1 MTHLKPMTSS
11 ENTPFHILVVDPD
24 PIVLSALT
32 QQLESEGFQ
41 VSTTEK
47 PEEALSALPS
57 HDFAVVVAAQEMVGM
72 TGIDFFSRVKQVSP
86 GSTRLLVSSQMPL
99 VTLLE
104 AVKSGAIDRFLVKP
118 WLRGELL
125 SMVKNC
131 AALRVA
137 AANAGEAAAE
147 APDAAEAGGGE
158 NASSAASGGSV
169 QVGADCGDSMVG
181 VFIGMLGSFHPN
193 LGNASSR
200 TMALCET
207 ISRDLNL
214 SAEQARSF
222 KWAGGLHAIG
232 LIQIERAVVRRWLRS
247 EEKCTEQE
255 LARVR
260 QHPRDSVQMLEAW
273 PLFSEAAEIIHSY
286 GEHWAGTGFPDRL
299 RAEAIPV
306 LSRYLSAAV
315 YYGSRHQNPQLL
327 LGEMEKQVEV
337 LFDRQAVEAVAKA
350 APRTVMPRGI
360 REILLIELDVGM
372 VLAHDINNSNGL
384 CILAKDREI
393 SPSWLNKISSINS
406 ATPLHPYTMIYC

>member
-1 MTHLKPMTSS
+1 MEACKIPRMTHLKPMTSS

-137 AANAGEAAAE
+137 AANAGEAGRSTRR
-147 APDAAEAGGGE
+147 GGG
-158 NASSAASGGSV
+158 
-169 QVGADCGDSMVG
+169 
-181 VFIGMLGSFHPN
+181 
-193 LGNASSR
+193 
-200 TMALCET
+200 
-207 ISRDLNL
+207 
-214 SAEQARSF
+214 
-222 KWAGGLHAIG
+222 
-232 LIQIERAVVRRWLRS
+232 RRWRKRLVSRIRRICS
-247 EEKCTEQE
+247 GWGR
-255 LARVR
+255 LWR
-260 QHPRDSVQMLEAW
+260 QHGGGIHRHARIVSPESRKCVEPDNGPVRDHQPGLKS
-273 PLFSEAAEIIHSY
+273 FRR
-286 GEHWAGTGFPDRL
+286 AG
-299 RAEAIPV
+299 A
-306 LSRYLSAAV
+306 
-315 YYGSRHQNPQLL
+315 
-327 LGEMEKQVEV
+327 
-337 LFDRQAVEAVAKA
+337 
-350 APRTVMPRGI
+350 
-360 REILLIELDVGM
+360 
-372 VLAHDINNSNGL
+372 
-384 CILAKDREI
+384 
-393 SPSWLNKISSINS
+393 
-406 ATPLHPYTMIYC
+406 